1 MYVWWLLH
9 PFNRLYLNTKLAN
22 PKYTPAVFG
31 RTMIINYTVTMKGL
45 EDQLLSVIVGFEK
58 RELEEDRERLIQET
72 RCVCVC
78 VRRVRVFKRD
88 KNKQSMMCISTCKY
102 FNLPITLCHFPQWKQ
117 ASSKRP
123 GGHSSSRAGHLYWKH
138 AGQCW
143 AGADTWG
150 DQVQSLWGVGLWI
163 RGCRRRG
170 NVNVYPFNWTSVPFV
185 QLSMKAYI
193 QEKVCT

>member
-1 MYVWWLLH
+1 MH

-102 FNLPITLCHFPQWKQ
+102 FNLPITLCHFPQ
-117 ASSKRP
+117 
-123 GGHSSSRAGHLYWKH
+123 
-138 AGQCW
+138 
-143 AGADTWG
+143 
-150 DQVQSLWGVGLWI
+150 
-163 RGCRRRG
+163 
-170 NVNVYPFNWTSVPFV
+170 
-185 QLSMKAYI
+185 
-193 QEKVCT
+193 